1 MYCQRNYDLFMEGD
15 IQKLIEQQEIIYA
28 NKLWYKLFIRT
39 YSFIFHEKSA
49 SMLELGNKD
58 LEYTL
63 NWG

>member
-1 MYCQRNYDLFMEGD
+1 MEGD

-28 NKLWYKLFIRT
+28 NKLLYKLFIRT
-39 YSFIFHEKSA
+39 YSFIFHGKSA